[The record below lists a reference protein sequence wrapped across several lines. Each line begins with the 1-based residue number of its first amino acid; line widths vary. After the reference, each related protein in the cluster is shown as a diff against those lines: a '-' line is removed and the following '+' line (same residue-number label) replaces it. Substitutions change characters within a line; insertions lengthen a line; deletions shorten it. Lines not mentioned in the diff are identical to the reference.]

1 LKKLKKS
8 ISVTAC
14 FVLIFLMSSR
24 TVTGQ
29 DAKSLVQAASKAMG
43 IENVDSVMFY
53 GSGANFNLGQSNR
66 ANGPWPRTN
75 LNDYTR
81 AIDFSKSASR
91 ATAVTWSAPVT
102 GGAATQGAFTQNIS
116 ADNSAWAQQ
125 LEIWITPWG
134 FLKGAAANGAT
145 VKDDS
150 IGLRKYKV
158 VTWKTT
164 QKSPSGKSYT
174 VEGFIN
180 SDNLVDRVNT
190 WIENPIFGDM
200 LVQTLYTDYR
210 DNNGFKFPASIE
222 QKRGG
227 WATFEAQIL
236 WASPNPANIQQL
248 LTPPPPQRGAGGGTA
263 VAGAP
268 AAAPA
273 APAVKSEKLAD
284 GVYRIN
290 GAYNAMAIEFKDYIV
305 LFEGGAQSEARSKE
319 IIAEAKRV
327 IPNKPIR
334 YSILTH
340 HHFDHS
346 SGLPAIVA
354 EGATIIT
361 HDVNKSF
368 LEKALGARR
377 TLAPDS
383 MSASKNKPKI
393 EAVAEKRVLQDE
405 MRTVE
410 IHHVIGL
417 PHADGMLMIYL
428 PKEKI
433 LAYADMFN
441 LPPASDPVP
450 NPPVVGTMVFL
461 ENIER
466 LKLEPERIMSVHS
479 LNPDRLATRADILKS
494 LGRTN

>member
-1 LKKLKKS
+1 
-8 ISVTAC
+8 
-14 FVLIFLMSSR
+14 
-24 TVTGQ
+24 
-29 DAKSLVQAASKAMG
+29 
-43 IENVDSVMFY
+43 
-53 GSGANFNLGQSNR
+53 
-66 ANGPWPRTN
+66 
-75 LNDYTR
+75 
-81 AIDFSKSASR
+81 
-91 ATAVTWSAPVT
+91 
-102 GGAATQGAFTQNIS
+102 
-116 ADNSAWAQQ
+116 
-125 LEIWITPWG
+125 
-134 FLKGAAANGAT
+134 
-145 VKDDS
+145 
-150 IGLRKYKV
+150 
-158 VTWKTT
+158 
-164 QKSPSGKSYT
+164 
-174 VEGFIN
+174 
-180 SDNLVDRVNT
+180 VNT

-236 WASPNPANIQQL
+236 WANPNPANIQQL
-248 LTPPPPQRGAGGGTA
+248 LTPPAPQRGAAGGTA
-263 VAGAP
+263 VAAAP

-305 LFEGGAQSEARSKE
+305 LFEGGAQSEARSQE

-383 MSASKNKPKI
+383 MSESRKKPKI
-393 EAVAEKRVLQDE
+393 ETVTEKRVLQDE

-410 IHHVIGL
+410 IHHVVGL

-450 NPPVVGTMVFL
+450 NPPVVGTKVFL

-466 LKLEPERIMSVHS
+466 LQLEPERILSVHS
-479 LNPDRLATRADILKS
+479 LNPDRLATKADILKS
-494 LGRTN
+494 LGRAN

>member
-1 LKKLKKS
+1 MFKKN

-14 FVLIFLMSSR
+14 FVLMFLMSAG
-24 TVTGQ
+24 TVIGQ

-43 IENVDSVMFY
+43 IENVNSVMFY

-81 AIDFSKSASR
+81 AIDFSQSASR

-102 GGAATQGAFTQNIS
+102 GGAAARGAFTQNIT
-116 ADNSAWAQQ
+116 AENVTWAQQ

-150 IGLRKYKV
+150 LGLKKYKV

-164 QKSPSGKSYT
+164 QKSPSGKTYT
-174 VEGFIN
+174 IEGFIN

-236 WASPNPANIQQL
+236 WANPNPANIQQL
-248 LTPPPPQRGAGGGTA
+248 LTPPAPQPATGGTA
-263 VAGAP
+263 VAAVP
-268 AAAPA
+268 VAAPT

-305 LFEGGAQSEARSKE
+305 LFEGGAQSETRAQE

-368 LEKALGARR
+368 LEKALSARR

-383 MSASKNKPKI
+383 MSESRKKPKI
-393 EAVAEKRVLQDE
+393 EAVTEKRVLEDE

-410 IHHVIGL
+410 IHHVVGL

-450 NPPVVGTMVFL
+450 NPPVVGTIVFL

-494 LGRTN
+494 LGRTD

>member
-1 LKKLKKS
+1 MFKKN

-14 FVLIFLMSSR
+14 FVLMFLMSAG
-24 TVTGQ
+24 TVIGQ

-43 IENVDSVMFY
+43 IENVNSVMFY

-81 AIDFSKSASR
+81 AIDFSQSASR

-102 GGAATQGAFTQNIS
+102 GGAAARGAFTQNIT
-116 ADNSAWAQQ
+116 AENVTWAQQ

-150 IGLRKYKV
+150 LGLKKYKV

-164 QKSPSGKSYT
+164 QKSPSGKPYT

-236 WASPNPANIQQL
+236 WANPNPANIQQL
-248 LTPPPPQRGAGGGTA
+248 LTPPAPQPATGGTA
-263 VAGAP
+263 VAAVP
-268 AAAPA
+268 VAAPT

-305 LFEGGAQSEARSKE
+305 LFEGGAQSETRAQE

-368 LEKALGARR
+368 LEKALSARR

-383 MSASKNKPKI
+383 MSESRKKPKI
-393 EAVAEKRVLQDE
+393 EAVTEKRVLEDE

-410 IHHVIGL
+410 IHHVVGL

-450 NPPVVGTMVFL
+450 NPPVVGTIVFL

-494 LGRTN
+494 LGRTD

>member
-1 LKKLKKS
+1 MFRKS
-8 ISVTAC
+8 IAATVC
-14 FVLIFLMSSR
+14 FALLLMMSSR
-24 TVTGQ
+24 VLNGQ
-29 DAKSLVQAASKAMG
+29 DARSLVQAASKEMG
-43 IENVDSVMFY
+43 IENVNSVMFY

-81 AIDFSKSASR
+81 AIDFSQSASR

-102 GGAATQGAFTQNIS
+102 GGAAAQGAFTQNIT
-116 ADNSAWAQQ
+116 AANDTWAQQ
-125 LEIWITPWG
+125 MEIWITPWG

-150 IGLRKYKV
+150 LGLKKYKV

-164 QKSPSGKSYT
+164 QKSPSGKAYT

-200 LVQTLYTDYR
+200 LVQTLYSDYR

-236 WASPNPANIQQL
+236 WANPNPANIQQL
-248 LTPPPPQRGAGGGTA
+248 LPPPP
-263 VAGAP
+263 AP
-268 AAAPA
+268 QAAAAAAAAPG
-273 APAVKSEKLAD
+273 VKSEKLAD

-305 LFEGGAQSEARSKE
+305 LFEGGAQSEARAQE

-383 MSASKNKPKI
+383 MSESKKKPKI
-393 EAVAEKRVLQDE
+393 ETVAEKRVLQDE

-410 IHHVIGL
+410 IHHVVGL

-441 LPPASDPVP
+441 LPPANDPVP
-450 NPPVVGTMVFL
+450 NPPVVGTKVFL

-479 LNPDRLATRADILKS
+479 LNPDRLATVADIRKS

>member
-1 LKKLKKS
+1 MFVVS
-8 ISVTAC
+8 TRTA
-14 FVLIFLMSSR
+14 S
-24 TVTGQ
+24 GQ
-29 DAKSLVQAASKAMG
+29 DAKTVVQAASKAMG
-43 IENVDSVMFY
+43 IENVNSVMYY

-81 AIDFSKSASR
+81 AIDFSQSASR

-102 GGAATQGAFTQNIS
+102 GGAAAQGAFTQNITS
-116 ADNSAWAQQ
+116 ANDTWAQQ
-125 LEIWITPWG
+125 LEIWVTPWG

-150 IGLRKYKV
+150 LGFRKYKV

-164 QKSPSGKSYT
+164 QKSPSGKPYT

-200 LVQTLYTDYR
+200 LVQTLYSDYR
-210 DNNGFKFPASIE
+210 DNNGFKFPASIV

-227 WATFEAQIL
+227 WSTFEAQLL
-236 WASPNPANIQQL
+236 WANPNPANIQQL
-248 LTPPPPQRGAGGGTA
+248 LTPPPPQRGATGTA
-263 VAGAP
+263 ATAA

-273 APAVKSEKLAD
+273 GAASGPKSEKLAD
-284 GVYRIN
+284 GVYRIY
-290 GAYNAMAIEFKDYIV
+290 GAYNALAIEFKDYIV
-305 LFEGGAQSEARSKE
+305 LFEGGAQSEARAQE
-319 IIAEAKRV
+319 VIAEAKRV

-361 HDVNKSF
+361 QDANKSF
-368 LEKALGARR
+368 LEKALSAKR

-393 EAVAEKRVLQDE
+393 EAVSEKRVLQDD

-410 IHHVIGL
+410 IHHVVGL

-461 ENIER
+461 DNIER
-466 LKLEPERIMSVHS
+466 LNLEPEKIMSVHT
-479 LNPDRLATRADILKS
+479 LNPDRLATKTDILKS

>member
-1 LKKLKKS
+1 MFKKS
-8 ISVTAC
+8 IAATVCSVLL
-14 FVLIFLMSSR
+14 VLMSSR
-24 TVTGQ
+24 IVTAQ

-43 IENVDSVMFY
+43 IENVNSVMFY

-66 ANGPWPRTN
+66 ANAPWPRTN

-81 AIDFSKSASR
+81 AIDFSQSASR

-102 GGAATQGAFTQNIS
+102 GGAAAQGAFTQNIT
-116 ADNSAWAQQ
+116 AENSAWAQQ
-125 LEIWITPWG
+125 LEIWVTPWG

-150 IGLRKYKV
+150 LGLRKYKV
-158 VTWKTT
+158 VTWKTS
-164 QKSPSGKSYT
+164 QKSPSGKQYT

-200 LVQTLYTDYR
+200 LVQTLYSDYR

-236 WASPNPANIQQL
+236 WANPNPANIQQL
-248 LTPPPPQRGAGGGTA
+248 LTTPVSQRGAGTGPA
-263 VAGAP
+263 PVVAA
-268 AAAPA
+268 AAAPT
-273 APAVKSEKLAD
+273 VKSEKLAD

-290 GAYNAMAIEFKDYIV
+290 GAYNAMAIEFRDYIV
-305 LFEGGAQSEARSKE
+305 LFEGGAQSEARSQE

-361 HDVNKSF
+361 QDVNKSF
-368 LEKALGARR
+368 LEKALSARR

-410 IHHVIGL
+410 IHHVVGL

-441 LPPASDPVP
+441 LPPANDPVP

-479 LNPDRLATRADILKS
+479 LNPDRLATKADILKS
-494 LGRTN
+494 LGRGN

>member
-1 LKKLKKS
+1 MFKKS
-8 ISVTAC
+8 IAATVCSVLL
-14 FVLIFLMSSR
+14 VLMSSR
-24 TVTGQ
+24 IVTAQ

-43 IENVDSVMFY
+43 IENVNSVMFY

-81 AIDFSKSASR
+81 AIDFSQSASR

-102 GGAATQGAFTQNIS
+102 GGAAAQGAFTQNIT
-116 ADNSAWAQQ
+116 AENIAWAQQ
-125 LEIWITPWG
+125 LEIWVTPWG
-134 FLKGAAANGAT
+134 FLKSTAANGAT

-150 IGLRKYKV
+150 LGLRKYKV
-158 VTWKTT
+158 VTWKTS
-164 QKSPSGKSYT
+164 QKSPSGKQYT

-190 WIENPIFGDM
+190 WVENPIFGDM
-200 LVQTLYTDYR
+200 LVQTLYSDYR

-236 WASPNPANIQQL
+236 WANPNPANIQQL
-248 LTPPPPQRGAGGGTA
+248 LTAPVPQRGAGTGP
-263 VAGAP
+263 AP
-268 AAAPA
+268 VVAAAA

-290 GAYNAMAIEFKDYIV
+290 GAYNAMAIEFRDYIV
-305 LFEGGAQSEARSKE
+305 LFEGGAQSEARSQE

-361 HDVNKSF
+361 QDVNKSF
-368 LEKALGARR
+368 LEKALSARR

-393 EAVAEKRVLQDE
+393 ETVAEKRVLQDE

-410 IHHVIGL
+410 IHHVVGL

-479 LNPDRLATRADILKS
+479 LNPDRLATKADILKS
-494 LGRTN
+494 LGRGN

>member
-1 LKKLKKS
+1 MFKKN

-14 FVLIFLMSSR
+14 FVLMFLMSAG
-24 TVTGQ
+24 TVIGQ

-43 IENVDSVMFY
+43 IENVNSVMFY

-81 AIDFSKSASR
+81 AIDFSQSASR

-102 GGAATQGAFTQNIS
+102 GGAAARGAFTQNIT
-116 ADNSAWAQQ
+116 AENVTWAQQ

-150 IGLRKYKV
+150 LGLKKYKV

-164 QKSPSGKSYT
+164 QKSPSGKPYT

-236 WASPNPANIQQL
+236 WANPNPANIQQL
-248 LTPPPPQRGAGGGTA
+248 LTPPAPQPATGGTA
-263 VAGAP
+263 VAAVP
-268 AAAPA
+268 VAAPT
-273 APAVKSEKLAD
+273 APAVKSEKLSD

-305 LFEGGAQSEARSKE
+305 LFEGGAQSETRAQE

-368 LEKALGARR
+368 LEKALSARR

-383 MSASKNKPKI
+383 MSESRKKPKI
-393 EAVAEKRVLQDE
+393 EAVTEKRVLEDE

-410 IHHVIGL
+410 IHHVVGL

-450 NPPVVGTMVFL
+450 NPPVVGTIVFL

-494 LGRTN
+494 LGRTD

>member
-1 LKKLKKS
+1 MFRKS
-8 ISVTAC
+8 IAATVC
-14 FVLIFLMSSR
+14 FALLLMMSSR
-24 TVTGQ
+24 VLNGQ
-29 DAKSLVQAASKAMG
+29 DARSLVQAASKEMG
-43 IENVDSVMFY
+43 IENVNSVMFY

-81 AIDFSKSASR
+81 AIDFSQSASR

-102 GGAATQGAFTQNIS
+102 GGAAAQGAFTQNIT
-116 ADNSAWAQQ
+116 AANDTWAQQ
-125 LEIWITPWG
+125 MEIWITPWG

-150 IGLRKYKV
+150 LGLKKYRV

-164 QKSPSGKSYT
+164 QKSPSGKPYT
-174 VEGFIN
+174 VVGFIN

-200 LVQTLYTDYR
+200 LVQTIYSDYR

-236 WASPNPANIQQL
+236 WANPNPANIQQL
-248 LTPPPPQRGAGGGTA
+248 LPPPP
-263 VAGAP
+263 AP
-268 AAAPA
+268 QAAAAAAAAAPG
-273 APAVKSEKLAD
+273 VKSEKLAD

-290 GAYNAMAIEFKDYIV
+290 GAYNAMAIEFKDYMV
-305 LFEGGAQSEARSKE
+305 LFEGGAQSEARAQE

-383 MSASKNKPKI
+383 MSESKKKPKI
-393 EAVAEKRVLQDE
+393 ETVAEKRVLQDE

-410 IHHVIGL
+410 IHHVVGL

-441 LPPASDPVP
+441 LPPANDPVP
-450 NPPVVGTMVFL
+450 NPPVVGTKVFL

-479 LNPDRLATRADILKS
+479 LNPDRLATVADIRKS

>member
-1 LKKLKKS
+1 MFKKS
-8 ISVTAC
+8 ISVTAS
-14 FVLIFLMSSR
+14 FVLLSLMSSR

-29 DAKSLVQAASKAMG
+29 DAKSLVQAASKEMG
-43 IENVDSVMFY
+43 IENVNSVMFY

-81 AIDFSKSASR
+81 AIDFSLSASR

-102 GGAATQGAFTQNIS
+102 GGAAAQGAFTQNIT
-116 ADNSAWAQQ
+116 AENSTWAQQ

-150 IGLRKYKV
+150 LGLKKYKV

-164 QKSPSGKSYT
+164 QKSPSGKPYT

-236 WASPNPANIQQL
+236 WANPNPPNIQQL
-248 LTPPPPQRGAGGGTA
+248 LTPPVPQRGAGGGAA
-263 VAGAP
+263 VAVAP
-268 AAAPA
+268 AAAPP
-273 APAVKSEKLAD
+273 APAVKSDKLAD

-305 LFEGGAQSEARSKE
+305 LFEGGAQSEARSQE

-368 LEKALGARR
+368 LEKALSARR

-383 MSASKNKPKI
+383 MSESKKKPKI
-393 EAVAEKRVLQDE
+393 ETVTEKRVLQDE
-405 MRTVE
+405 IRTVE
-410 IHHVIGL
+410 IHHVVGL

-441 LPPASDPVP
+441 LPPSSDPVP
-450 NPPVVGTMVFL
+450 NPPVVGTKVFL

-466 LKLEPERIMSVHS
+466 LQLEPERIMSVHS
-479 LNPDRLATRADILKS
+479 LNPDRLATKADIVKS

>member
-263 VAGAP
+263 IAGAP

-383 MSASKNKPKI
+383 MSASKSKPKI

>member
-1 LKKLKKS
+1 MFKKS
-8 ISVTAC
+8 ITAMTAC
-14 FVLIFLMSSR
+14 FALLILMPSR
-24 TVTGQ
+24 IVTGQ
-29 DAKSLVQAASKAMG
+29 DAKSFIQAASKAMG

-102 GGAATQGAFTQNIS
+102 GGAAAQGAFTQNIT
-116 ADNSAWAQQ
+116 AENSAWAQQ
-125 LEIWITPWG
+125 LEIWVTPWG

-150 IGLRKYKV
+150 LGLRKYKV
-158 VTWKTT
+158 VTWQTT
-164 QKSPSGKSYT
+164 QKSPSGKPYT

-190 WIENPIFGDM
+190 WIDNPIFGDM
-200 LVQTLYTDYR
+200 LVQTLYSDYR

-236 WASPNPANIQQL
+236 WANPNPANIQLL
-248 LTPPPPQRGAGGGTA
+248 LTPPAPQRGAGGGAA
-263 VAGAP
+263 V

-273 APAVKSEKLAD
+273 AAAAAPTVKSEKLAD
-284 GVYRIN
+284 GVYRII

-305 LFEGGAQSEARSKE
+305 LFEGGAQSEARSQE

-327 IPNKPIR
+327 PIQLLE

-361 HDVNKSF
+361 QDVNKPF
-368 LEKALGARR
+368 LEKALSARR

-383 MSASKNKPKI
+383 MSESKKKPKI
-393 EAVAEKRVLQDE
+393 ETVSEKRVLQDE

-410 IHHVIGL
+410 IHHVVGL

-461 ENIER
+461 ANIER
-466 LKLEPERIMSVHS
+466 LKLERKESCRC
-479 LNPDRLATRADILKS
+479 IL
-494 LGRTN
+494 

>member
-1 LKKLKKS
+1 MFKKS
-8 ISVTAC
+8 IAATAC
-14 FVLIFLMSSR
+14 LALLILMPSR
-24 TVTGQ
+24 VVTGQ
-29 DAKSLVQAASKAMG
+29 DAKSFIQAASKAMG

-75 LNDYTR
+75 LNDYSR

-102 GGAATQGAFTQNIS
+102 GGAAAQGAFTQNIT
-116 ADNSAWAQQ
+116 AENSAWAQQ

-150 IGLRKYKV
+150 LGLRKYKV
-158 VTWKTT
+158 VTWQTT
-164 QKSPSGKSYT
+164 QKSPSGKPYT

-180 SDNLVDRVNT
+180 SDNLVDRVKT

-200 LVQTLYTDYR
+200 LVQTLYSDYR

-236 WASPNPANIQQL
+236 WANPNPANIQQL
-248 LTPPPPQRGAGGGTA
+248 LPPPPAPVT
-263 VAGAP
+263 P
-268 AAAPA
+268 AAAVPG
-273 APAVKSEKLAD
+273 PKSEKLAD

-305 LFEGGAQSEARSKE
+305 LFEGGAQSEARSQE

-361 HDVNKSF
+361 QDVNKSF

-383 MSASKNKPKI
+383 MSESKKKPKI
-393 EAVAEKRVLQDE
+393 ETVSEKRVLQDE

-410 IHHVIGL
+410 IHHVVGL

-450 NPPVVGTMVFL
+450 NPPVIGTMVFL
-461 ENIER
+461 ENMER

-479 LNPDRLATRADILKS
+479 LNPDRLATKADILKS

>member
-1 LKKLKKS
+1 LKNLKKS
-8 ISVTAC
+8 VYVATC
-14 FVLIFLMSSR
+14 FVLLFLMPSR
-24 TVTGQ
+24 VVTGQ
-29 DAKSLVQAASKAMG
+29 DAKSLVQAALKEMG
-43 IENVDSVMFY
+43 IENVNSVMFY
-53 GSGANFNLGQSNR
+53 GSGATFNLGQSNR

-81 AIDFSKSASR
+81 AIDFSQSASR

-102 GGAATQGAFTQNIS
+102 GGAAAQGAFIQNI
-116 ADNSAWAQQ
+116 APENGAWAQQ
-125 LEIWITPWG
+125 MEIWITPWG

-150 IGLRKYKV
+150 LGLKKYKV

-164 QKSPSGKSYT
+164 QKAPSGKPYT

-210 DNNGFKFPASIE
+210 DNNGFKFPASIV

-227 WATFEAQIL
+227 WPTFEAQIL
-236 WASPNPANIQQL
+236 WANPNPANIQQL
-248 LTPPPPQRGAGGGTA
+248 LTSPA
-263 VAGAP
+263 VSPAP
-268 AAAPA
+268 AAVASSAP
-273 APAVKSEKLAD
+273 KSEKLAD

-290 GAYNAMAIEFKDYIV
+290 GAYNAMAIEFRDYIV
-305 LFEGGAQSEARSKE
+305 LFEGGAQSEARSQE

-361 HDVNKSF
+361 HDLNKSF
-368 LEKALGARR
+368 FEKALSARR

-393 EAVAEKRVLQDE
+393 ETVTEKRVLQDE
-405 MRTVE
+405 TRTVE
-410 IHHVIGL
+410 IHHVVGL

-428 PKEKI
+428 PREKI

-450 NPPVVGTMVFL
+450 NPPVVGTKVFL

-466 LKLEPERIMSVHS
+466 LKLDPEKIMSVHS
-479 LNPDRLATRADILKS
+479 LNPDRLATKADILKS
-494 LGRTN
+494 LGRAN

>member
-1 LKKLKKS
+1 MFRRS
-8 ISVTAC
+8 SVVVAC
-14 FVLIFLMSSR
+14 FAVLLVSSR
-24 TVTGQ
+24 TVNGQ
-29 DAKSLVQAASKAMG
+29 DAKSFVQAVIKDMG
-43 IENVDSVMFY
+43 IENVNSVMFY

-66 ANGPWPRTN
+66 AGGPWPRTN

-81 AIDFSKSASR
+81 AIDFSQSASR

-102 GGAATQGAFTQNIS
+102 GGAAAQGAFTQNIT
-116 ADNSAWAQQ
+116 AENSAWAQQ
-125 LEIWITPWG
+125 MEIWVTPWG

-150 IGLRKYKV
+150 LGLRKYKV

-164 QKSPSGKSYT
+164 QKSPSGKPYT

-200 LVQTLYTDYR
+200 LVQTLYSDYR

-236 WASPNPANIQQL
+236 WANPNPANIQQL
-248 LTPPPPQRGAGGGTA
+248 LPP
-263 VAGAP
+263 VAP
-268 AAAPA
+268 AAAA
-273 APAVKSEKLAD
+273 AAIPAVKSEKLAD

-290 GAYNAMAIEFKDYIV
+290 GAYNATAIEFKDYIV
-305 LFEGGAQSEARSKE
+305 LFEGGAQNEARAQQV
-319 IIAEAKRV
+319 IAEAKRV

-361 HDVNKSF
+361 HEVNKSF
-368 LEKALGARR
+368 LEKALSAKR

-393 EAVAEKRVLQDE
+393 EGVSEKRVLQDD

-410 IHHVIGL
+410 IHHVVGL

-479 LNPDRLATRADILKS
+479 LNPDRLATKADILKS
-494 LGRTN
+494 LGRAN

>member
-1 LKKLKKS
+1 MFKKS
-8 ISVTAC
+8 IVAFAC
-14 FVLIFLMSSR
+14 IVLMGLAANA
-24 TVTGQ
+24 Q
-29 DAKSLVQAASKAMG
+29 DAKTLVQAASKDMG
-43 IENVDSVMFY
+43 IENVTSVMIY

-81 AIDFSKSASR
+81 AIDFSQPASR

-102 GGAATQGAFTQNIS
+102 GGAAAQGAFTQNIT
-116 ADNSAWAQQ
+116 AENSAWAQQ
-125 LEIWITPWG
+125 MEIWITPWG

-150 IGLRKYKV
+150 LGLKKYKV

-164 QKSPSGKSYT
+164 QKSPSGKPYT

-200 LVQTLYTDYR
+200 LVQTLYSDYR

-236 WASPNPANIQQL
+236 WANPNPANIQQL
-248 LTPPPPQRGAGGGTA
+248 LTPPAPQRGAGGGTA
-263 VAGAP
+263 VAAAP
-268 AAAPA
+268 AAAAA

-305 LFEGGAQSEARSKE
+305 LFEGGAQSEARSQE

-368 LEKALGARR
+368 LEKALSARR

-383 MSASKNKPKI
+383 MSESKKKPKI
-393 EAVAEKRVLQDE
+393 ETVTEKRVLQDE

-410 IHHVIGL
+410 IHHVVGL

-441 LPPASDPVP
+441 LPPANDPVP

-466 LKLEPERIMSVHS
+466 LQLEPERIMSVHS

>member
-1 LKKLKKS
+1 
-8 ISVTAC
+8 
-14 FVLIFLMSSR
+14 
-24 TVTGQ
+24 
-29 DAKSLVQAASKAMG
+29 
-43 IENVDSVMFY
+43 
-53 GSGANFNLGQSNR
+53 
-66 ANGPWPRTN
+66 
-75 LNDYTR
+75 
-81 AIDFSKSASR
+81 
-91 ATAVTWSAPVT
+91 VT
-102 GGAATQGAFTQNIS
+102 GGAAAQGAFTQNIT
-116 ADNSAWAQQ
+116 AANDTWAQQ
-125 LEIWITPWG
+125 MEIWITPWG

-150 IGLRKYKV
+150 LGLKKYRV

-164 QKSPSGKSYT
+164 QKSPSGKPYT

-200 LVQTLYTDYR
+200 LVQTIYSDYR

-236 WASPNPANIQQL
+236 WANPNPANIQQL
-248 LTPPPPQRGAGGGTA
+248 LPPPPAPQ
-263 VAGAP
+263 AP
-268 AAAPA
+268 AATAA
-273 APAVKSEKLAD
+273 APGVKSEKLAD

-305 LFEGGAQSEARSKE
+305 LFEGGAQSEARAQE

-383 MSASKNKPKI
+383 MSESKKKPKI
-393 EAVAEKRVLQDE
+393 ETVAEKRVLQDE

-410 IHHVIGL
+410 IHHVVGL

-441 LPPASDPVP
+441 LPPANDPVP
-450 NPPVVGTMVFL
+450 NPPVVGTKVFL

-479 LNPDRLATRADILKS
+479 LNPDRLATVADIRKS

>member
-8 ISVTAC
+8 VAATAC
-14 FVLIFLMSSR
+14 FVLLILMPSR
-24 TVTGQ
+24 IVTGQ

-43 IENVDSVMFY
+43 IDNVDSVIFY

-102 GGAATQGAFTQNIS
+102 GGAAAQGAFTQNITS
-116 ADNSAWAQQ
+116 ENNAWAQQ

-150 IGLRKYKV
+150 LGLKKYKV

-164 QKSPSGKSYT
+164 QKSPSGKQYT

-227 WATFEAQIL
+227 WPTFEAQLL
-236 WASPNPANIQQL
+236 WANPNPANIQQL
-248 LTPPPPQRGAGGGTA
+248 LPPPPAP
-263 VAGAP
+263 VPP
-268 AAAPA
+268 AAALPGS
-273 APAVKSEKLAD
+273 KSEKLAD
-284 GVYRIN
+284 GVYRII

-305 LFEGGAQSEARSKE
+305 LFEGGAQSEARSQE

-334 YSILTH
+334 YSILSH

-361 HDVNKSF
+361 HDANKSF

-393 EAVAEKRVLQDE
+393 ETVREKRVLQDE
-405 MRTVE
+405 LRTVE
-410 IHHVIGL
+410 IYHVVGL

-461 ENIER
+461 DNIER

-479 LNPDRLATRADILKS
+479 LNPDRLATKADILKS
-494 LGRTN
+494 LGRAN